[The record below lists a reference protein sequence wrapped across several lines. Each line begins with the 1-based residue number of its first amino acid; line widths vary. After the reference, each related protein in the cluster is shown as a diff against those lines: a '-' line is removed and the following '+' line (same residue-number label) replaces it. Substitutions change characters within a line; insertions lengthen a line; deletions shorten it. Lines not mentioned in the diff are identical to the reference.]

1 MNLIKVESIFIFCIL
16 LYEECFQANMVTHC
30 SHHCIYKH
38 HKAPSVPK
46 MYKSLIPSPRG
57 EIKGIQQFQL
67 SGSKPAFL
75 VSCFASNQMKIKMIG
90 VL

>member
-16 LYEECFQANMVTHC
+16 LYEECFQASTVTHC

-46 MYKSLIPSPRG
+46 MYKSLIPSPREKSKEYSNFYSQG
-57 EIKGIQQFQL
+57 ASQL
-67 SGSKPAFL
+67 FL
-75 VSCFASNQMKIKMIG
+75 SA
-90 VL
+90 VLLPIR